1 MAREVEL
8 TSWNP
13 RGKSSEVALPFHA
26 RRVVE
31 KLFEAQTRKY
41 QGERDRLQRGKGAK
55 SFARWNKQELYLNEE
70 SRERAKA
77 ASQQHLQRHP
87 ELWRLSSNELLEI
100 VALQHLLWI
109 DLEDLS
115 LPADERRSEDAF
127 TGEDAAV
134 CEQLLLDAPR
144 ELFVIDGVE
153 FHFAR
158 EAPEMHGAHLDGNDL
173 EILKRQFGDRVVA
186 AIRAAISSGARAS
199 VLLMRAVT
207 SALSQS
213 GLAHLEQACAA
224 LQLAVSGGEQ
234 EVRFELRPCAP
245 GGPWELELFVR
256 KANFQQCII
265 YSSGG
270 NDVPEDSSPRA
281 CSPSSFFLKSCR
293 IRYSVTE
300 DGAVQLD
307 VLGIQQEHQL
317 VDVNGEP
324 LLRRGTCL
332 DCLPLCRV
340 GHWLRG
346 RCGQCCG
353 WLTRRWRRP
362 AE

>member
-8 TSWNP
+8 ATW
-13 RGKSSEVALPFHA
+13 RRDGEALPFHA

-41 QGERDRLQRGKGAK
+41 QAERERLQTGKGVK
-55 SFARWNKQELYLNEE
+55 TFARWNKQELYLNVE
-70 SRERAKA
+70 SCERAKA
-77 ASQQHLQRHP
+77 ASRQHLLRHP
-87 ELWRLSSNELLEI
+87 ELWTVNSNELLEI

-115 LPADERRSEDAF
+115 LPPEERRSEDAF
-127 TGEDAAV
+127 TGTDGAV

-158 EAPEMHGAHLDGNDL
+158 EAPPELHRGDLDGNDL

-186 AIRAAISSGARAS
+186 AIRVALEGAIPL
-199 VLLMRAVT
+199 VQLMRAVT

-213 GLAHLEQACAA
+213 GLAHLEQACGAWHV
-224 LQLAVSGGEQ
+224 AVSGGEQ
-234 EVRFELRPCAP
+234 EVRFELCPHP
-245 GGPWELELFVR
+245 GGPWDLELFVR
-256 KANFQQCII
+256 KANFQQCIV
-265 YSSGG
+265 YSQGA
-270 NDVPEDSSPRA
+270 NEDSSPRA

-300 DGAVQLD
+300 DGAVQVD
-307 VLGIQQEHQL
+307 VLGITREHYL
-317 VDVNGEP
+317 ADVNGKP
-324 LLRRGTCL
+324 LLKGASTFFE
-332 DCLPLCRV
+332 CLPLSRLCR
-340 GHWLRG
+340 WLRSGPPG
-346 RCGQCCG
+346 RACATCCA
-353 WLTRRWRRP
+353 WLTRRWRPP
-362 AE
+362 AD

>member
-1 MAREVEL
+1 MYEAR
-8 TSWNP
+8 
-13 RGKSSEVALPFHA
+13 G
-26 RRVVE
+26 
-31 KLFEAQTRKY
+31 
-41 QGERDRLQRGKGAK
+41 G
-55 SFARWNKQELYLNEE
+55 
-70 SRERAKA
+70 RE
-77 ASQQHLQRHP
+77 HLQRHP
-87 ELWRLSSNELLEI
+87 ELWRLSSNELLLGRSWLEI

-115 LPADERRSEDAF
+115 LPAEERRSEDAF

-158 EAPEMHGAHLDGNDL
+158 EAPPEMHGAHLDGNDL
-173 EILKRQFGDRVVA
+173 EILKRHFGERVVA
-186 AIRAAISSGARAS
+186 AIRAAGGGATPS

-234 EVRFELRPCAP
+234 QVRFELRPAAS

-256 KANFQQCII
+256 KANFRQCII

-270 NDVPEDSSPRA
+270 NDVPEAGYENHHKFVINAYLRNVA
-281 CSPSSFFLKSCR
+281 R
-293 IRYSVTE
+293 IE
-300 DGAVQLD
+300 
-307 VLGIQQEHQL
+307 
-317 VDVNGEP
+317 
-324 LLRRGTCL
+324 
-332 DCLPLCRV
+332 
-340 GHWLRG
+340 
-346 RCGQCCG
+346 
-353 WLTRRWRRP
+353 
-362 AE
+362 